1 MELKKRFS
9 KEERLKESEKMLSKF
24 KDRVPVVC
32 EKIKNNSIKELE
44 KNKYLVPKDLSISQF
59 MFILRKRI
67 ELTEKDA
74 IFIYINGVLPKNT
87 LTFEEIYSEYKN
99 DDNFLYIEYGLENTF
114 G

>member
-1 MELKKRFS
+1 
-9 KEERLKESEKMLSKF
+9 
-24 KDRVPVVC
+24 
-32 EKIKNNSIKELE
+32 
-44 KNKYLVPKDLSISQF
+44 

-87 LTFEEIYSEYKN
+87 LTFEQIYSEYKN

>member
-44 KNKYLVPKDLSISQF
+44 KK
-59 MFILRKRI
+59 
-67 ELTEKDA
+67 
-74 IFIYINGVLPKNT
+74 
-87 LTFEEIYSEYKN
+87 
-99 DDNFLYIEYGLENTF
+99 
-114 G
+114 